1 MLSSSGIAIHAGMVA
16 EAKIWEPLMIQFMH
30 RHFFHRLHIASSIV
44 MLSLLTLAGCA
55 TNDPPASGTGA
66 STRNGAQV
74 NVDANSANALN
85 MVNRVT
91 WGANASTMQ
100 HVTTVGLP
108 RYMQE
113 QLAAKRALPPEIAG
127 QISAMTIAQKPL
139 AELVQELEQRRKD
152 ADANKDDDA
161 KKMAQQA
168 YQAEMNRLAREAST
182 RTLLRAV
189 YSPNQ
194 LQEQMVWFWM
204 NHFSI
209 HAGKHNN
216 RAMIGDF
223 EESAIRPYALGKFR
237 DLVAATVFH
246 PAMIRYLDN
255 EQNAANRINENY
267 ARELMELHTLGVDG
281 GYTQKDVQ
289 ELARILTGVGVNLG
303 ANTPNVRK
311 ELAAQYVRKGLF
323 EFNPNRHDYGDKV
336 LLGQPIKGRGLAEVE
351 EAITRLSKHP
361 STARFVSRKLAL
373 HFVSDDP
380 PVALVERMAAGFT
393 NSDGDI
399 AATLRILLESRELSA
414 SLGKKFKAPIHYVV
428 SAVRL
433 AYDEKPILNAGPM
446 LNWLNRMGQPM
457 FGRQSPDGYSLVQT
471 AWASPG
477 QMTTRFEIAKA
488 IGSGSAGLFRTDGP
502 QPVEKPAFPQLAN
515 ALYFGQLQQTLSP
528 TTRQA
533 LDQAASP
540 QEWNMLL
547 MASPE
552 MMHR

>member
-1 MLSSSGIAIHAGMVA
+1 MGALMNFFPQLTYFLRGSFFNFASVA
-16 EAKIWEPLMIQFMH
+16 VSL
-30 RHFFHRLHIASSIV
+30 V
-44 MLSLLTLAGCA
+44 MLLGLAGCA
-55 TNDPPASGTGA
+55 TTEPSMNGGTGD
-66 STRNGAQV
+66 S
-74 NVDANSANALN
+74 NVSSAKANTLT
-85 MVNRVT
+85 MVNRLT

-100 HVTTVGLP
+100 YVSKVGLP

-113 QLAAKRALPPEIAG
+113 QFALSRPLPPAIAE
-127 QISAMTIAQKPL
+127 QINAMTISQKPMT
-139 AELVQELEQRRKD
+139 EMVQELEQRRRD
-152 ADANKDDDA
+152 ADAIKEDEP

-168 YQAEMNRLAREAST
+168 YQAEMNRVSREAQT

-209 HAGKHNN
+209 HAGKYNN

-223 EESAIRPYALGKFR
+223 EESVIRPHALGKFR

-255 EQNAANRINENY
+255 EQNAANKINENY

-281 GYTQKDVQ
+281 GYSQKDVQ
-289 ELARILTGVGVNLG
+289 ELARILTGVGINLG
-303 ANTPNVRK
+303 SNMPNVRK

-323 EFNPNRHDYGDKV
+323 EFNPNRHDYGDKI
-336 LLGQPIKGRGLAEVE
+336 LLGQPVKGRGLAEVE
-351 EAITRLSKHP
+351 EAINRLSKHP
-361 STARFVSRKLAL
+361 STARFVSRKLATY
-373 HFVSDDP
+373 FVADDP
-380 PVALVERMAAGFT
+380 PKELIDRMAATFKS
-393 NSDGDI
+393 SDGDI
-399 AATLRILLESRELSA
+399 AATLRTLFDSRELNA

-457 FGRQSPDGYSLVQT
+457 FGRQTPDGYSLVQT

-488 IGSGSAGLFRTDGP
+488 IGSGSAGLFKTDGP
-502 QPVEKPAFPQLAN
+502 QPIEKPAFPQLAN

-528 TTRQA
+528 ATRQA
-533 LDQAASP
+533 LEQAASP

-547 MASPE
+547 IASPE